1 MDREKLAEEIMFLT
15 NQNYIKKEVENGK
28 NKSTKH

>member
-15 NQNYIKKEVENGK
+15 NQDYKEVDDGK
-28 NKSTKH
+28 NKSNKH